1 MVKWM
6 LNRVGKALRII
17 TDDNKKKIA
26 IIIDGPTILP
36 DFDLRKL
43 KVITDSLME
52 IGVTRAGKIITDKQL
67 SHDESEL
74 INSFGFHEEIVGSD
88 VDIHV
93 AINAMEYMNSNS
105 IDIIGIGTT
114 DPSLFPI
121 FSRIKQNKQLLIIS
135 WQKNVTPAME
145 AIADFVLDLDYLE

>member
-1 MVKWM
+1 M

-17 TDDNKKKIA
+17 TDDEKKKIA

-36 DFDLRKL
+36 DLDIKKL
-43 KVITDSLME
+43 QIIKDSLLE

-67 SHDESEL
+67 SQNESEV
-74 INSFGFHEEIVGSD
+74 INSYGFHEEIVGSD

-93 AINAMEYMNSNS
+93 AINALEYMNSNS

-114 DPSLFPI
+114 DPGLFPI
-121 FSRIKQNKQLLIIS
+121 FSRIKQSKQLLIIT
-135 WQKNVTPAME
+135 WQKNITPAME
-145 AIADFVLDLDYLE
+145 SIADFILELDYLE

>member
-17 TDDNKKKIA
+17 TDDEKKKIA

-43 KVITDSLME
+43 HIITDSLTE
-52 IGVTRAGKIITDKQL
+52 IGVTRAGKIVTDKQL
-67 SHDESEL
+67 TQEESEL

-93 AINAMEYMNSNS
+93 AINALEYLNSNS

-114 DPSLFPI
+114 NPSLFPI
-121 FSRIKQNKQLLIIS
+121 FSRIKQSKQLLIIS
-135 WQKNVTPAME
+135 WQKNVTPAVE
-145 AIADFVLDLDYLE
+145 AIADFVLELDYLE

>member
-1 MVKWM
+1 M
-6 LNRVGKALRII
+6 LSRVGKALRII
-17 TDDNKKKIA
+17 TDDDKKKIA

-43 KVITDSLME
+43 KVLTDSLTE
-52 IGVTRAGKIITDKQL
+52 IGITRAGIIITDRQL
-67 SHDESEL
+67 SQDESEL
-74 INSFGFHEEIVGSD
+74 INSFGFQEEIVGSD

-93 AINAMEYMNSNS
+93 AINALEYLNSNS

-114 DPSLFPI
+114 DPGLFPI
-121 FSRIKQNKQLLIIS
+121 FAKIKQNKQLLIIS

-145 AIADFVLDLDYLE
+145 AIADFVLDLEYLE